1 MTKKILVVSASPR
14 KGGNSDL
21 LCDEFIK
28 GAESSGHRVEKVFV
42 NDMDINYCRG
52 CGACE
57 NTHKCAQKDDMADIL
72 DKIVSSNVVVL
83 ASPVYFYTV
92 SGQMKTF
99 IDRCIPK
106 YKEIT
111 EKEFYFIVTAATKD
125 VSAAERA
132 VECFRGFTDCLENCV
147 EKGIV
152 YGVGAWQKGDVKK
165 TKAMGVAFNMGKNV

>member
-1 MTKKILVVSASPR
+1 MTKRVLVVSASPR
-14 KGGNSDL
+14 RGGNSDI

-28 GAESSGHRVEKVFV
+28 GAESIGHHVEKVFL
-42 NDMDINYCRG
+42 NDMDIRYCRG

-57 NTHKCAQKDDMADIL
+57 ATHKCVQKDDMTDIL
-72 DKIVSSNVVVL
+72 DKISSSNVIVL

-92 SGQMKTF
+92 NGQMKTF

-106 YKEIT
+106 YMEIT

-152 YGVGAWQKGDVKK
+152 YGIGAWQKGDIKK
-165 TKAMGVAFNMGKNV
+165 TKAMNVAFNMGKSV